1 MKIQG
6 KTLNDGIWEEIR
18 IYIDP
23 LKDFSGV
30 KLVRKSVRGDRL
42 SIDILSRSEL
52 LKLLKRGLEVLE
64 RLRKEEERREE
75 EILRRVRRIDI
86 KPLDQF

>member
-1 MKIQG
+1 MDRTRYPCKKGLQ
-6 KTLNDGIWEEIR
+6 EIR

-30 KLVRKSVRGDRL
+30 KLIRKSIRGDRL
-42 SIDILSRSEL
+42 SIDILNRDEL
-52 LKLLKRGLEVLE
+52 LKLLKRGVEVLE

-75 EILRRVRRIDI
+75 VILRRIKTI
-86 KPLDQF
+86 KMKPLDEF

>member
-6 KTLNDGIWEEIR
+6 KTLNNGIWGEIR

-30 KLVRKSVRGDRL
+30 KLVRKSIRGDRL
-42 SIDILSRSEL
+42 SIDILDRGEL
-52 LKLLKRGLEVLE
+52 LKLLRRGLDVLE
-64 RLRKEEERREE
+64 KLRREE
-75 EILRRVRRIDI
+75 VRKENEIVKGVRRLNV
-86 KPLDQF
+86 KTLDEF

>member
-1 MKIQG
+1 MRIEG
-6 KTLNDGIWEEIR
+6 KTLNNGIWEEIR

-30 KLVRKSVRGDRL
+30 KLIRKSVRGDRL

-64 RLRKEEERREE
+64 RLRREEERREE
-75 EILRRVRRIDI
+75 EIIKRVRRVDM
-86 KPLDQF
+86 KPLDEF